1 MSQWKEFNVKLN
13 SKFLDQNLC
22 HNPFKKSGDA
32 YDKDINWEQTV
43 FFEPN
48 MNKIIPCF
56 WNLRISTFLAHW
68 KSLNI
73 DKCLHMCFSLI
84 AIGLEQF
91 KLVSPKL
98 KTELIHKHLV
108 PVHATDKILKRVK
121 QMQLTR
127 APENPIKVNKMIV
140 FCIVGC

>member
-1 MSQWKEFNVKLN
+1 
-13 SKFLDQNLC
+13 
-22 HNPFKKSGDA
+22 
-32 YDKDINWEQTV
+32 
-43 FFEPN
+43 
-48 MNKIIPCF
+48 
-56 WNLRISTFLAHW
+56 
-68 KSLNI
+68 
-73 DKCLHMCFSLI
+73 MCFSLI

-91 KLVSPKL
+91 KFVSPKL